1 MPPLRIQ
8 SQPHHGNIMVV
19 DDNPANLK
27 LLDDLLRRHMYEVR
41 AFPLGRL
48 ALAAAEQEPPDLI
61 LLDINMP
68 EMNGYEVC
76 ERLKSNAR
84 LADIPVIFI
93 SALNAIEDK
102 VKGFRAGGVDYVSKP
117 FQFEE
122 VLARVQ
128 THVKLRHAQ
137 QAERDLL
144 ERTLGGVVGTLWE
157 LIQLTSPELALRS
170 GAIRD
175 IVIWIIRRMEIRG
188 DPWQYELAAT
198 LCLAGCIALPDEV
211 FEKAYRGQ
219 DLSPD
224 EDRMFRAHPE
234 RGAQLLSDIPRLEV
248 VAEMIRGQQI
258 AEGEPSAMEQST
270 QGAHMLHLALELDRR
285 IYRGVTAGSALA
297 ELRLLGQFD
306 SRMLHALRSYA
317 PTRAMFEVRRLA
329 IRELRA
335 GMVLEHDVLSN
346 GGNLIL
352 KGETILTE
360 TWIERLENFATA
372 LGAQKLVDVRIPRLA
387 GSEPPTPI
395 HGVSETVTE
404 EPPPRNA

>member
-1 MPPLRIQ
+1 M
-8 SQPHHGNIMVV
+8 PHHGSIMIV

-27 LLDDLLRRHMYEVR
+27 LLDDLLRRHQYEVR

-48 ALAAAEQEPPDLI
+48 ALAAADLEPPDLI

-76 ERLKSNAR
+76 ERLKASER
-84 LADIPVIFI
+84 LAGIPVIFI
-93 SALNAIEDK
+93 SALNAVEDK

-122 VLARVQ
+122 VLARVE
-128 THVKLRHAQ
+128 THVKLRRSQ

-144 ERTLGGVVGTLWE
+144 ERTLSGIVGTLWE
-157 LIQLTSPELALRS
+157 LIQVTSPRLALRS

-175 IVIWIIRRMEIRG
+175 IVLWIAERMEIRD

-198 LCLAGCIALPDEV
+198 LCLAGCIALPEEV

-224 EDRMFRAHPE
+224 EDRMFCSHPE
-234 RGAQLLSDIPRLEV
+234 IGARLLSDIPRLEV
-248 VAEMIRGQQI
+248 VAEMIRGQQRPE
-258 AEGEPSAMEQST
+258 AEPSVMEPSR

-285 IYRGVTAGSALA
+285 IYRGVTYSSALA
-297 ELRLLGQFD
+297 ELKSLGRFD
-306 SRMLHALRSYA
+306 GRMLHALRSYS

-335 GMVLEHDVLSN
+335 GMVLENDVLSN

-352 KGETILTE
+352 KAETILTK

-372 LGAQKLVDVRIPRLA
+372 LGAQKLIDVRIPRLA

-395 HGVSETVTE
+395 SGS
-404 EPPPRNA
+404 A